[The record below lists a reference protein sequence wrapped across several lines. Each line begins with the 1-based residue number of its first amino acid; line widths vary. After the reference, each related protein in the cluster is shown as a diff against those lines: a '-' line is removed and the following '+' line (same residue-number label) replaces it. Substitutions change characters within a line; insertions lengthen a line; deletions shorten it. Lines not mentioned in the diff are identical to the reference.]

1 MSALDLLLIGLVIIA
16 VVGGFRIGFL
26 ARVAS
31 WLGLVVGFYLA
42 VRLTPA
48 VLRRFNP
55 DEAPVRLLIV
65 AAVLVTGAFL
75 GQALGLLG
83 GGRLRRFIPFGG
95 MRTADRVAG
104 GVAGGLSVFL
114 TLWLLLPML
123 ADVRGSLAL
132 QVRSSKIAQTISDVA
147 PPPPNAFQTLRRLVR
162 DTGFPEVFADL
173 RPSIDAGQPPA
184 DAGLAPGVQDRV
196 LASVVKIE
204 GVACDRLQEG
214 SGFVAGDGV
223 VVTNAHV
230 VAGQRNTRVVRPN
243 GRDAE
248 ARVVVFDPNRDLAVL
263 AVPGL
268 GLPAL
273 SRSSGE
279 EGERGA
285 VFGHPGGQDQVRV
298 APALIS
304 EEVRARGR
312 DLYGER
318 DTQRDVYILA
328 AALAPGDSGAALV
341 DRAGSVIGVAFAV
354 APDRQGTSYAL
365 ADNELEAAL
374 RAYNANPRADA
385 DTGPCISN

>member
-1 MSALDLLLIGLVIIA
+1 MSPLDLMLIGLAIVA

-31 WLGLVVGFYLA
+31 WLGLVVGFYIA
-42 VRLTPA
+42 VRLTPT
-48 VLRRFNP
+48 VLHRFDP

-65 AAVLVTGAFL
+65 AAVLVSGAFL
-75 GQALGLLG
+75 GQALGLLAG
-83 GGRLRRFIPFGG
+83 GQLRRVLPFGG
-95 MRTADRVAG
+95 IRTVDRVAG
-104 GVAGGLSVFL
+104 GFAGGLSVFL

-123 ADVRGSLAL
+123 ADVRGALAL

-184 DAGLAPGVQDRV
+184 DAGLAPGVQEQV
-196 LASVVKIE
+196 LQSVVKIE

-230 VAGQRNTRVVRPN
+230 VAGQNSTRVVRPN

-268 GLPAL
+268 GLPVL
-273 SRSSGE
+273 PRSSGE

-304 EEVRARGR
+304 EEVRANGL
-312 DLYGER
+312 DLYGKNE
-318 DTQRDVYILA
+318 TQRDVYILA

>member
-1 MSALDLLLIGLVIIA
+1 MSPLDLMLLGLVVVAI
-16 VVGGFRIGFL
+16 VGGFRIGFL
-26 ARVAS
+26 TRVAS
-31 WLGLVVGFYLA
+31 WLGLVVGFYIA
-42 VRLTPA
+42 VRLTPT
-48 VLRRFNP
+48 VLHRFDP
-55 DEAPVRLLIV
+55 EEAPVRLLIV
-65 AAVLVTGAFL
+65 AAVLVSGAFL
-75 GQALGLLG
+75 GQALGLLAG
-83 GGRLRRFIPFGG
+83 GQLRRFLPFGG
-95 MRTADRVAG
+95 IRTADRVAG
-104 GVAGGLSVFL
+104 GFAGGLSVFL

-123 ADVRGSLAL
+123 ADVRGALAL

-184 DAGLAPGVQDRV
+184 DAGLAAGVQERV
-196 LASVVKIE
+196 LQSVVKIE

-230 VAGQRNTRVVRPN
+230 VAGQESTRVVRPN

-248 ARVVVFDPNRDLAVL
+248 ARVVIFDPNRDLAVL

-268 GLPAL
+268 GLPSL
-273 SRSSGE
+273 PRSGGE

-304 EEVRARGR
+304 EEVRARGL
-312 DLYGER
+312 DLYGKNE
-318 DTQRDVYILA
+318 TQRDVYILA

-365 ADNELEAAL
+365 AENELEAAL

>member
-1 MSALDLLLIGLVIIA
+1 MSALDLLLLGLVVIA
-16 VVGGFRIGFL
+16 IVGGFRIGFL

-31 WLGLVVGFYLA
+31 WLGLVVGFYIA
-42 VRLTPA
+42 VRLTPM
-48 VLRRFNP
+48 VLQRFDP
-55 DEAPVRLLIV
+55 EEAPVRLLIV

-75 GQALGLLG
+75 GQALGLLAG
-83 GGRLRRFIPFGG
+83 SQIRRFLPFGG
-95 MRTADRVAG
+95 VRTADRVAG
-104 GVAGGLSVFL
+104 GAAGGLSVFL

-173 RPSIDAGQPPA
+173 RPSIDAGQPPV
-184 DAGLAPGVQDRV
+184 DAGLAAGVQERV
-196 LASVVKIE
+196 LQSVVKIE

-230 VAGQRNTRVVRPN
+230 VAGQNTTRVVRPN

-248 ARVVVFDPNRDLAVL
+248 ARVVVFDSNRDLAIL

-268 GLPAL
+268 GLPVL
-273 SRSSGE
+273 PRSSGE

-285 VFGHPGGQDQVRV
+285 VFGHPGGQDEVRV
-298 APALIS
+298 APAQIS
-304 EEVRARGR
+304 EEVRARGL
-312 DLYGER
+312 DLYGRSE
-318 DTQRDVYILA
+318 TQRDVYILA

-341 DRAGSVIGVAFAV
+341 DRAGAVIGVAFAV

-365 ADNELEAAL
+365 AESELETAL
-374 RAYNANPRADA
+374 RAYNANPRAEA
-385 DTGPCISN
+385 DTGPCLSN

>member
-1 MSALDLLLIGLVIIA
+1 MSPLDLLLLALSVIAI
-16 VVGGFRIGFL
+16 VGGFRIGFL
-26 ARVAS
+26 ARVSS

-48 VLRRFNP
+48 VLRRFEA
-55 DEAPVRLLIV
+55 DEAAVRLLIV
-65 AAVLVTGAFL
+65 AAVLVTGAFV
-75 GQALGLLG
+75 GQALGLLLG
-83 GGRLRRFIPFGG
+83 GQVRRFLPFGG
-95 MRTADRVAG
+95 IRTADRVAG
-104 GVAGGLSVFL
+104 GLAGGISVFL

-123 ADVRGSLAL
+123 ADVRGGLAR
-132 QVRSSKIAQTISDVA
+132 QVRTSKIAQTIADVA

-184 DAGLAPGVQDRV
+184 DAGLAPGVQEQV
-196 LASVVKIE
+196 LRSVVKIE

-230 VAGQRNTRVVRPN
+230 VAGERTTRVVRPN

-268 GLPAL
+268 GLPVL
-273 SRSSGE
+273 QRSSGE

-285 VFGHPGGQDQVRV
+285 VFGHPGGQEQVRV

-304 EEVRARGR
+304 DEVRARGL
-312 DLYGER
+312 DLYGRQE
-318 DTQRDVYILA
+318 TQRDVYILA

-354 APDRQGTSYAL
+354 APDRPGTSYAL
-365 ADNELEAAL
+365 ANNELDAAL
-374 RAYNANPRADA
+374 RAYNANPRARA
-385 DTGPCISN
+385 DTGPCLAD

>member
-16 VVGGFRIGFL
+16 VAGGFRIGFL

-42 VRLTPA
+42 VRLTPT
-48 VLRRFNP
+48 VLRRFDP
-55 DEAPVRLLIV
+55 EEAPVRLLIV

-83 GGRLRRFIPFGG
+83 GGQLRRFLPFGG
-95 MRTADRVAG
+95 LRTADRVAG
-104 GVAGGLSVFL
+104 GFAGGLSVFL

-132 QVRSSKIAQTISDVA
+132 QVRSSKIAQTIADVA

-173 RPSIDAGQPPA
+173 RPSIDAGQPPV
-184 DAGLAPGVQDRV
+184 DAGLAPGVQERV

-230 VAGQRNTRVVRPN
+230 VAGENSTRVVRPN

-248 ARVVVFDPNRDLAVL
+248 ARVVVFDPNRDLAIL

-273 SRSSGE
+273 PRSSGE

-304 EEVRARGR
+304 EEVRARGL
-312 DLYGER
+312 DLYGKRE
-318 DTQRDVYILA
+318 TQRDVYILA

-365 ADNELEAAL
+365 AENELEAAL
-374 RAYNANPRADA
+374 QAYNANPRAEA

>member
-1 MSALDLLLIGLVIIA
+1 MNPLDFLLIGLAVIAI
-16 VVGGFRIGFL
+16 VGGFRIGFL

-31 WLGLVVGFYLA
+31 WLGLVVGFYIA
-42 VRLTPA
+42 VRLTPF
-48 VLRRFNP
+48 VLQRFDP
-55 DEAPVRLLIV
+55 EEAPVRLLVV

-75 GQALGLLG
+75 GQALGLLAG
-83 GGRLRRFIPFGG
+83 GHLRRFLPFGG
-95 MRTADRVAG
+95 IRTADRVVG
-104 GVAGGLSVFL
+104 GLAGGLSVFL

-123 ADVRGSLAL
+123 ADVRGALAL
-132 QVRSSKIAQTISDVA
+132 QVRSSKIAQTVSDVA

-173 RPSIDAGQPPA
+173 RPSIDAGPPPA
-184 DAGLAPGVQDRV
+184 DAGLAAGVQERV
-196 LASVVKIE
+196 LQSVVKIE

-230 VAGQRNTRVVRPN
+230 VAGQSSTRVVRPN

-248 ARVVVFDPNRDLAVL
+248 ARVVVFDANRDIAIL

-273 SRSSGE
+273 PRSTGE

-285 VFGHPGGQDQVRV
+285 VFGHPGGQDQVRI

-304 EEVRARGR
+304 EEVRAKGL
-312 DLYGER
+312 DLYGQRE
-318 DTQRDVYILA
+318 TQRDVYVLA
-328 AALAPGDSGAALV
+328 SALAPGDSGAAMV
-341 DRAGSVIGVAFAV
+341 DRSGSVIGVAFAV

-365 ADNELEAAL
+365 ADTELEAAL

-385 DTGPCISN
+385 DTGPCISQ

>member
-1 MSALDLLLIGLVIIA
+1 MSPLDFMLLGLVVVAI
-16 VVGGFRIGFL
+16 VGGFRIGFL

-31 WLGLVVGFYLA
+31 WLGLVVGFYIA
-42 VRLTPA
+42 VRLTPT
-48 VLRRFNP
+48 VLHRFDP

-65 AAVLVTGAFL
+65 AAVLVSGAFL
-75 GQALGLLG
+75 GQALGLLAG
-83 GGRLRRFIPFGG
+83 GQLRRILPFGG
-95 MRTADRVAG
+95 IRTADRVAG
-104 GVAGGLSVFL
+104 GFAGGLSVFL

-123 ADVRGSLAL
+123 ADVRGALAL
-132 QVRSSKIAQTISDVA
+132 QVRSSKIAQTISDAA

-184 DAGLAPGVQDRV
+184 DAGLAPGVQEKV
-196 LASVVKIE
+196 LESVVKIE

-230 VAGQRNTRVVRPN
+230 VAGQNSTRVVRPN

-273 SRSSGE
+273 PRSGGE

-304 EEVRARGR
+304 EEVRARGL
-312 DLYGER
+312 DLYGRNE
-318 DTQRDVYILA
+318 TQRDVYILA

-365 ADNELEAAL
+365 AENELEAAL